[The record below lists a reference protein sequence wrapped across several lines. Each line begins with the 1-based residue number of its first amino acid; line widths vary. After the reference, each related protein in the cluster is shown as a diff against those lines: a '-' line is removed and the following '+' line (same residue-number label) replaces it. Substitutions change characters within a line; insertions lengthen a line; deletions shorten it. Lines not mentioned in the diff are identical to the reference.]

1 MELIAKAAQFES
13 TVKTKG
19 YQTRFTQPACQS
31 WFESTVKTKGNQTL
45 LMQINQLCTFECTVK
60 TKGYQTRAIAELNQ
74 VKFESTVKT
83 KVIKHMLKFKQVG
96 MCLRVLLVHKVIKR
110 NVQ

>member
-31 WFESTVKTKGNQTL
+31 WFESTVKTKGYQTL
-45 LMQINQLCTFECTVK
+45 GLRVIVV
-60 TKGYQTRAIAELNQ
+60 Q
-74 VKFESTVKT
+74 VFESAVKQ
-83 KVIKHMLKFKQVG
+83 KVIKHK
-96 MCLRVLLVHKVIKR
+96 CRE
-110 NVQ
+110 